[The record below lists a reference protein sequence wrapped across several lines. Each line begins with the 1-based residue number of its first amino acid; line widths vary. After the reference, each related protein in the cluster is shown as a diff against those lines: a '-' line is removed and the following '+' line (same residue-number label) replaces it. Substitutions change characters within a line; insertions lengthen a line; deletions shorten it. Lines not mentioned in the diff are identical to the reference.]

1 MREGIKWIGFRSV
14 TRFHEAVGADR
25 KRRKNQHIQT
35 WMLLLIGTE

>member
-25 KRRKNQHIQT
+25 KRRKTPTNAEIESVIDQQ
-35 WMLLLIGTE
+35 